1 MSRQDA
7 DTTTRSRPRAN
18 TNFAPF
24 NWRRQRTEP
33 STPAQTSTTP
43 PSLPLDALIAALTPP
58 SPPNTEYARALAAML
73 PTQSPLPPYTLL
85 NPVLASLCSAE
96 SSSEANQV
104 AGFDIL
110 SAYWENHEVPTL
122 GTADRISFFSF
133 FLRPGVAWS
142 IDLWEPRFKALRA
155 LTKYGVE
162 IVGIET
168 MFLKVLKSWIMGAFE
183 GLGTESISH
192 REELERE
199 RSIIIL
205 SEFLTSIADKPEIV
219 ARISESELQG
229 VVEFYAVLVDRVID
243 TPGDSS
249 ILSPLPASDQ
259 VSRTNTPSRSPNA
272 HRRHAS
278 SISISSLPSPTF
290 AMSPSLPPT
299 PHPSKQPADIA
310 IGLYLKHL
318 DSQMRSLS
326 PSSLTSI
333 LPLLFR
339 ALAFCATPLPR
350 LTVYSQ
356 TLKKHPSEEKIEGML
371 DSLLAGPYSSSCI
384 IILKQH
390 LYPSLALSNASRL
403 EEAQN
408 GSPNRKDIQIDHR
421 EISKAIQTSFG
432 AQRALRNHIRRA
444 LITRLARAYIS
455 RQSSL
460 SYSHTGA
467 PGNMDIEKDLLERAW
482 PKDDV
487 ALNGWDASRVGKAM
501 AGSVESWITFYA
513 GCDLQ
518 GLEVGKEK
526 VLAEAAGTLKDV
538 LQELDE
544 RDPGSGSFEEEEAI
558 AVGETLYSLAGYI
571 NPLVNTDGTPFVVP
585 LSQPNA
591 APSPFLQILSSLLAR
606 DHSTHLRPLL
616 SSTLLHISDHL
627 TDLDASRLPTVMLE
641 QHDISPTSP
650 DWLDNWRAMLNNPV
664 MVSARRPITTTSV
677 MAALANVYDSVRDMR
692 SYRRALADV
701 VFEYRQKRGNES
713 ETEECDAMW
722 KILGDEVVLRIV
734 EESEQDESVGKFLD
748 LLFSVAVDEDE
759 DEDDADTVS
768 VATTDTHSPSPQIG
782 PSSIPTRLHSEYRDK
797 DIGIMSIISSLTTGS
812 VSRAQSIHPQTIE
825 ETPVDPRPVSHE
837 NTASRAVG
845 AVTALI
851 SIFSQLSFTPF
862 SLVRKNLDHALS
874 VYDTLIDTLG
884 SVKHARVRLTILQFF
899 MRLRA
904 DRDHRVYFMKAGYDT
919 EGQVA
924 TLGGSIA
931 RLREGS
937 EHGAQ
942 AGPYVAD
949 AVSELRKAR
958 ARRPHERRGRGAS
971 TNTGSRSRS
980 RVPTLAPP
988 VKPRDPLWYLPE
1000 DVSFDFAE
1008 VDTPSE
1014 ALITYDPLGPDRVP
1028 VLPISKYLSAI
1039 CDVLEHERN
1048 WEILSYVLCHLP
1060 LQLANKHLF
1069 CGPKSRAVFS
1079 RMLTILCNG
1088 IVEGDFAAQIDR
1100 WPVGLKVR
1108 DAHGLAYHV
1117 LSVLISYRRCFD
1129 LRQKHTL
1136 VEVFLGG
1143 LDGQPM
1149 TVKTCLH
1156 SLSITAFELQSS
1168 TTKYMSSI
1176 LEKLSQIMSNPEM
1189 AVHILGFLSIIASY
1203 PALYSNFT
1211 EGDFKMVFGVALQY
1225 LQHYNEQSKSP
1236 TVSWA
1241 LSQHVRILS
1250 YYLVYVWFLAV
1261 KLPDRPQHIPYIT
1274 RQLLLANEGR
1284 NDVNNATEVCFDWL
1298 ARYTFASAD
1307 PRPANSLLSEMIMN
1321 PTRKSGE
1328 AATSEKTWIVGN
1340 AIVTVRT
1347 LTRLGWVEVMSRR
1360 PSGYTKFLCRLENS
1374 PLVGPGD
1381 VDPDMFSVPAVLLA
1395 ERNPPQVGSEVGE
1408 YDDVRELLSMEE
1420 EEDDDSTPRP
1430 DPVTGYV
1437 WSRTAP
1443 SQRRKEVVID
1453 PAFFAL
1459 QLSGYP
1465 RVPLSSRLISDQ
1477 AALRRFLSSF
1487 DRMPVIDT
1495 HKVGI
1500 LYVAPGQVNEVDI
1513 LKNTHGSPAYTRFLE
1528 GIGRLI
1534 ELRGQIDVYAGG
1546 LNADDDGE
1554 YAYAWWDD
1562 IGQIL
1567 YHTATMMPTRST
1579 DPACNN
1585 KKAHIGND
1593 FVRIVWNDGGRPYRF
1608 DTLSTEFQFV
1618 NIVVEPHSLG
1628 AIAAFSNNLHENE
1641 YFKITVQRADGMM
1654 EFAPVGEYRL
1664 VSAENLPL
1672 LVRQLSLLADW
1683 YASVFSKTGRDTER
1697 LEMKTNWQERLEA
1710 IGRFKDKVGDEEG
1723 MIMEQQAFRDFT
1735 TSF

>member
-7 DTTTRSRPRAN
+7 DTNTRSRPRAN

-33 STPAQTSTTP
+33 STPAQTTTTL
-43 PSLPLDALIAALTPP
+43 PSLPLEALISALTPP
-58 SPPNTEYARALAAML
+58 SPPNTDYARALAAML
-73 PTQSPLPPYTLL
+73 PTLSPLPPYTLL
-85 NPVLASLCSAE
+85 NPVLASLYSAT
-96 SSSEANQV
+96 SSEANQV

-110 SAYWENHEVPTL
+110 SAYWENHEAPTL

-133 FLRPGVAWS
+133 FLGSSISWS

-183 GLGTESISH
+183 GLGTETISH

-199 RSIIIL
+199 RSISVL
-205 SEFLTSIADKPEIV
+205 SGFLTSIADKPEIV

-249 ILSPLPASDQ
+249 TLSPLPISDQ
-259 VSRTNTPSRSPNA
+259 VSHTTTPSRSPNA

-278 SISISSLPSPTF
+278 SISISSLPSPTVS
-290 AMSPSLPPT
+290 MSPSLPPT

-356 TLKKHPSEEKIEGML
+356 ALKKHPSEEKIEGML
-371 DSLLAGPYSSSCI
+371 DSLLAGLYSSTCI
-384 IILKQH
+384 MILKQH
-390 LYPSLALSNASRL
+390 LYPSPALLNASRL

-408 GSPNRKDIQIDHR
+408 GSPNRKDTRIDHR

-460 SYSHTGA
+460 SYAHTGA

-487 ALNGWDASRVGKAM
+487 ALNGWDASRVGRAM
-501 AGSVESWITFYA
+501 AGSVESWIIFNA
-513 GCDLQ
+513 GCDLA
-518 GLEVGKEK
+518 GFEAGKEK
-526 VLAEAAGTLKDV
+526 VLAEAAGTLKDI

-544 RDPGSGSFEEEEAI
+544 RDSGSGSFEEEEAN
-558 AVGETLYSLAGYI
+558 AVGETLYSLAGYV
-571 NPLVNTDGTPFVVP
+571 NPLVNADGTPFVVP
-585 LSQPNA
+585 LAQPNN
-591 APSPFLQILSSLLAR
+591 APTAFLRILSSLLAR

-627 TDLDASRLPTVMLE
+627 TDLDASRLPTVMLG
-641 QHDISPTSP
+641 QHDISPTCP
-650 DWLDNWRAMLNNPV
+650 DWLDNWRTMLNNPV
-664 MVSARRPITTTSV
+664 MVSARRPITTASV
-677 MAALANVYDSVRDMR
+677 MVALANVYDSVRDMR
-692 SYRRALADV
+692 VYRRALADV
-701 VFEYRQKRGNES
+701 VYEHRQKRGNES
-713 ETEECDAMW
+713 ETEECEAMW

-734 EESEQDESVGKFLD
+734 EASGEDESVDKFLD
-748 LLFSVAVDEDE
+748 LLFSFAVDDDDEEDG
-759 DEDDADTVS
+759 DTVS
-768 VATTDTHSPSPQIG
+768 VGTADTHSPSPQIG
-782 PSSIPTRLHSEYRDK
+782 YSAPARLHGEYRDK
-797 DIGIMSIISSLTTGS
+797 DVGIMSIISSLAAGS

-825 ETPVDPRPVSHE
+825 ETAAEAQPEPHE
-837 NTASRAVG
+837 STASRAVG

-851 SIFSQLSFTPF
+851 SVFSQLSFTPF
-862 SLVRKNLDHALS
+862 SLSNVDHALS
-874 VYDTLIDTLG
+874 VYDTLIDILQR
-884 SVKHARVRLTILQFF
+884 VKHARVRLTVLQFF

-904 DRDHRVYFMKAGYDT
+904 DRDHRVYFMKTGYDT
-919 EGQVA
+919 EGQVSMLA
-924 TLGGSIA
+924 ASIA
-931 RLREGS
+931 RVREGT
-937 EHGAQ
+937 EHGVR

-958 ARRPHERRGRGAS
+958 ARMPHERRGRGAS
-971 TNTGSRSRS
+971 TNPGSRSRS
-980 RVPTLAPP
+980 RIPALAPP
-988 VKPRDPLWYLPE
+988 VKPRDPLWYIPE
-1000 DVSFDFAE
+1000 HVPFSFAE

-1028 VLPISKYLSAI
+1028 VLPISRYLAAI
-1039 CDVLEHERN
+1039 CDILEQEKN
-1048 WEILSYVLCHLP
+1048 WEILSYVLCHLSV
-1060 LQLANKHLF
+1060 QLANKHLF
-1069 CGPKSRAVFS
+1069 CGPKSRAVCS
-1079 RMLTILCNG
+1079 RMLTILCHG
-1088 IVEGDFAAQIDR
+1088 ILEGDFAAQIDR
-1100 WPVGLKVR
+1100 WPLGLKIR

-1117 LSVLISYRRCFD
+1117 LSVLISYGRCFD

-1176 LEKLSQIMSNPEM
+1176 LEKLSQIMSNPDM
-1189 AVHILGFLSIIASY
+1189 AVHILGFLSIIGSH
-1203 PALYSNFT
+1203 PPLYSNFT
-1211 EGDFKMVFGVALQY
+1211 DGDFKMVFGVALQY
-1225 LQHYNEQSKSP
+1225 LQHYIQQSQSP

-1250 YYLVYVWFLAV
+1250 YYLVYVWFLGV
-1261 KLPDRPQHIPYIT
+1261 KVPDRLQHIPYIT

-1284 NDVNNATEVCFDWL
+1284 SGVDNATEVCFDWL
-1298 ARYTFASAD
+1298 ARYTYASAD

-1321 PTRKSGE
+1321 PTRKME
-1328 AATSEKTWIVGN
+1328 VATSEKTWIIGN
-1340 AIVTVRT
+1340 AIVTIRT
-1347 LTRLGWVEVMSRR
+1347 LTRLGWIEVLSRR

-1381 VDPDMFSVPAVLLA
+1381 VEPDMMSVPAVLLA
-1395 ERNPPQVGSEVGE
+1395 DRNPPRAGGDEGE
-1408 YDDVRELLSMEE
+1408 DVRELLSMDDEE
-1420 EEDDDSTPRP
+1420 EGEEDDDDDSTPRP

-1453 PAFFAL
+1453 PAYFAL

-1465 RVPLSSRLISDQ
+1465 QTSSSSSSRLISDQ
-1477 AALRRFLSSF
+1477 GALRRFLSAF

-1500 LYVAPGQVNEVDI
+1500 LYVAPGQVDEVEI

-1546 LNADDDGE
+1546 LNPDDDGE

-1567 YHTATMMPTRST
+1567 YHTATMMPSLPT

-1641 YFKITVQRADGMM
+1641 YFKVTVQSAEGMM

-1683 YASVFSKTGRDTER
+1683 YASVFSRTGRDTER
-1697 LEMKTNWQERLEA
+1697 VEMKTNWQERLEA
-1710 IGRFKDKVGDEEG
+1710 IGRFKDKVLLPDDTGDH
-1723 MIMEQQAFRDFT
+1723 
-1735 TSF
+1735 SFPF

>member
-7 DTTTRSRPRAN
+7 DTTTPPTRSRPRAN

-24 NWRRQRTEP
+24 NWRRQRTETQ
-33 STPAQTSTTP
+33 TPTTVSP
-43 PSLPLDALIAALTPP
+43 PSLPLETLISALTPP
-58 SPPNTEYARALAAML
+58 SAPNTEYARALAAML
-73 PTQSPLPPYTLL
+73 PTLSPLPPYTLL
-85 NPVLASLCSAE
+85 NPVLASLAS

-110 SAYWENHEVPTL
+110 SAYWENHEAPTL

-133 FLRPGVAWS
+133 FLGPGVAWS

-155 LTKYGVE
+155 LTKYGTE

-168 MFLKVLKSWIMGAFE
+168 EFLKVLKKWIMGAFE
-183 GLGTESISH
+183 GLGTEAISH

-199 RSIIIL
+199 RSISIL
-205 SEFLTSIADKPEIV
+205 SEFLTSIADRPEIV
-219 ARISESELQG
+219 ARISETELQG

-243 TPGDSS
+243 TPGEASV
-249 ILSPLPASDQ
+249 LPVSDQ

-290 AMSPSLPPT
+290 SMSPSLPPT

-356 TLKKHPSEEKIEGML
+356 SLKKHPSEEKIEGML
-371 DSLLAGPYSSSCI
+371 DSLLAGPYSSSCMM
-384 IILKQH
+384 ILKQH
-390 LYPSLALSNASRL
+390 LYPTPALSNASRM

-408 GSPNRKDIQIDHR
+408 GSPNRKDDPR
-421 EISKAIQTSFG
+421 EMSKATQTSFG

-487 ALNGWDASRVGKAM
+487 ALNGWDASRVGRAM
-501 AGSVESWITFYA
+501 AGSVESWI

-544 RDPGSGSFEEEEAI
+544 RDPGSGSFEEEEAN

-571 NPLVNTDGTPFVVP
+571 NPLVNPDGTPFVVP
-585 LSQPNA
+585 LSQPNT
-591 APSPFLQILSSLLAR
+591 APTPFLRILSSLLAR

-650 DWLDNWRAMLNNPV
+650 DWLDNWRTMLNNPV
-664 MVSARRPITTTSV
+664 MVSARRPITTASV

-701 VFEYRQKRGNES
+701 VYEYRQKRGSES

-734 EESEQDESVGKFLD
+734 EEDESVGRFLD

-759 DEDDADTVS
+759 DDEDADTVS
-768 VATTDTHSPSPQIG
+768 VDTHSPSPQIG
-782 PSSIPTRLHSEYRDK
+782 PTRLHSDVQYRDSK
-797 DIGIMSIISSLTTGS
+797 DIGILSIISSLTSSS

-825 ETPVDPRPVSHE
+825 EAPAADTRPVAHE

-862 SLVRKNLDHALS
+862 SLRPKNLDQALS
-874 VYDTLIDTLG
+874 VYDTLIDILG
-884 SVKHARVRLTILQFF
+884 SVKHARVRLTVLQFF

-904 DRDHRVYFMKAGYDT
+904 DRDHRVYFMKTGYDT
-919 EGQVA
+919 EGQVS
-924 TLGGSIA
+924 TLAGSIA

-937 EHGAQ
+937 EQGARV
-942 AGPYVAD
+942 GPYVAD

-958 ARRPHERRGRGAS
+958 ARMPHERRGRGAS

-980 RVPTLAPP
+980 RVPPPALAPP
-988 VKPRDPLWYLPE
+988 VKPRDPLWYVPE
-1000 DVSFDFAE
+1000 DVPFGFAE

-1014 ALITYDPLGPDRVP
+1014 ALITYDPLGPGRVP
-1028 VLPISKYLSAI
+1028 VLPISKYLAAI
-1039 CDVLEHERN
+1039 CDILEHEKN

-1060 LQLANKHLF
+1060 VQLANKHLF
-1069 CGPKSRAVFS
+1069 CGPKCRGVVS
-1079 RMLTILCNG
+1079 RMLNILCNG
-1088 IVEGDFAAQIDR
+1088 IMEGGFAMQVDR

-1117 LSVLISYRRCFD
+1117 LAVLISYRRCFD

-1176 LEKLSQIMSNPEM
+1176 LEKLSQIMSNPDM
-1189 AVHILGFLSIIASY
+1189 AVHILGFLSII
-1203 PALYSNFT
+1203 
-1211 EGDFKMVFGVALQY
+1211 GDFKMVFGVALQY
-1225 LQHYNEQSKSP
+1225 LQHYNEQSQSP

-1284 NDVNNATEVCFDWL
+1284 KDVNNATEVCFDWL
-1298 ARYTFASAD
+1298 ARYTYASAD

-1321 PTRKSGE
+1321 PTPCKSGE
-1328 AATSEKTWIVGN
+1328 PATTCEKTWIVGN
-1340 AIVTVRT
+1340 AVVTVKT
-1347 LTRLGWVEVMSRR
+1347 LTEVGAGLKVVSRR
-1360 PSGYTKFLCRLENS
+1360 PNS
-1374 PLVGPGD
+1374 PLVRPGD
-1381 VDPDMFSVPAVLLA
+1381 VEPDVWSVPAVVLA
-1395 ERNPPQVGSEVGE
+1395 GAESSERWELRDGE
-1408 YDDVRELLSMEE
+1408 YEDVRELVS
-1420 EEDDDSTPRP
+1420 DDDSTPRP
-1430 DPVTGYV
+1430 DPVTGYR
-1437 WSRTAP
+1437 WLLTQAY
-1443 SQRRKEVVID
+1443 
-1453 PAFFAL
+1453 FAL
-1459 QLSGYP
+1459 QFSGYP
-1465 RVPLSSRLISDQ
+1465 KVRSSSRLVSDQ
-1477 AALRRFLSSF
+1477 AGLRRFLSAF

-1500 LYVAPGQVNEVDI
+1500 LYVAPGQVNEVEI

-1567 YHTATMMPTRST
+1567 YHTATMMPTRPT
-1579 DPACNN
+1579 DPACTN

-1641 YFKITVQRADGMM
+1641 YFKVTVQRAEGMM

-1683 YASVFSKTGRDTER
+1683 YASVFSRTGMDTER
-1697 LEMKTNWQERLEA
+1697 VEMKTNWQERLEA
-1710 IGRFKDKVGDEEG
+1710 IGRFKDKAVLAD
-1723 MIMEQQAFRDFT
+1723 QDDLVF
-1735 TSF
+1735 